1 MFFQMTRRYLS
12 KVEYFCSVRCQY
24 GRDKMVDP
32 TEAEIASM
40 AAAGALA
47 GEYLEH
53 LKKTDLAAFSESEWN
68 TLIETV
74 VTGYVEEMQ
83 RRTQDDPPF

>member
-1 MFFQMTRRYLS
+1 MI
-12 KVEYFCSVRCQY
+12 
-24 GRDKMVDP
+24 DP
-32 TEAEIASM
+32 NEDEVAAM
-40 AAAGALA
+40 QAAGTLA

-53 LKKTDLAAFSESEWN
+53 LKKTDLAAFSDSEWH

-83 RRTQDDPPF
+83 RRTQTDPPF